1 MEKFQTAPRC
11 VQCHSECPNGL
22 VKFPELAVCQNPECP
37 NYWIFQCGE
46 SVMKELDNK
55 YPYK

>member
-1 MEKFQTAPRC
+1 MITAPRC

-22 VKFPELAVCQNPECP
+22 LKFPELAVCQNPGCP

-46 SVMKELDNK
+46 SVMKELDDK